1 MCRVFGFLFGIVFA
15 WSSASGLA
23 VEPRW
28 LVETPTAGTLPHG
41 VMSADLLASEGVGLL
56 GGISYGFWG
65 RVVVNMSFG
74 GSALIGDGSVN
85 WNPDPGVS
93 GRIRILNETSSRPAF
108 AIGFRSQGFGP
119 YDDQLERYASKSL
132 GIYGVFSRNYA
143 NPIGQGGVHFGLNRS
158 LEDDDGDDSLTGF
171 LGTDLE
177 IAERFSLLVEYQF
190 GFNDNGGQALGRGNL
205 SVGARLWVVEK
216 VTLGGRLKNVLEDG
230 GGRVWEVR
238 VEVVRGR

>member
-1 MCRVFGFLFGIVFA
+1 MYRVFGFLFGIVFA
-15 WSSASGLA
+15 WSPASGLA

-74 GSALIGDGSVN
+74 GSALIGDGSAN

-132 GIYGVFSRNYA
+132 GIYGVFSGA
-143 NPIGQGGVHFGLNRS
+143 
-158 LEDDDGDDSLTGF
+158 
-171 LGTDLE
+171 DLE

-205 SVGARLWVVEK
+205 SVGARLWLVEK
-216 VTLGGRLKNVLEDG
+216 VTLGGHLKNVLEDG